1 MTAKTETSRARDSRI
16 RKGAWLAS
24 FAVASLA
31 LPTLAFAAEE
41 SKSENIGPWEIEATF
56 KADKFD
62 RCSINRKLDDDIVA
76 SFVRTGDGLTLELES
91 PNWKLE
97 RGKQYPVKMTLG
109 PLSFDTEVAAE
120 PNSVSMD
127 VKDKKFAAGLRS
139 RQRAERGRR
148 RRHDPR
154 ARSTRARSRSSG
166 WSNASRRTTRRS
178 KPTLLWLRHVS
189 PSGWRVGGR
198 RPQLPARDQGYSR
211 GDTPSGGGDAHAGGY
226 AQSGDQ
232 SGADGQIQDRKISPV
247 TVFSAKGRSVPV
259 GSPMKV
265 RQKAVYAAAPPT
277 GTACNASTSSSVKT
291 RLRVRK
297 RMPSGASTEKP

>member
-109 PLSFDTEVAAE
+109 PLSLDTEVAAE

-139 RQRAERGRR
+139 ASALNVVAAGATIRIPLDKSTVAFERLEQCVDKNNRAVETN
-148 RRHDPR
+148 PFV
-154 ARSTRARSRSSG
+154 A
-166 WSNASRRTTRRS
+166 
-178 KPTLLWLRHVS
+178 
-189 PSGWRVGGR
+189 
-198 RPQLPARDQGYSR
+198 PARQ
-211 GDTPSGGGDAHAGGY
+211 P
-226 AQSGDQ
+226 
-232 SGADGQIQDRKISPV
+232 
-247 TVFSAKGRSVPV
+247 
-259 GSPMKV
+259 
-265 RQKAVYAAAPPT
+265 
-277 GTACNASTSSSVKT
+277 
-291 RLRVRK
+291 
-297 RMPSGASTEKP
+297 